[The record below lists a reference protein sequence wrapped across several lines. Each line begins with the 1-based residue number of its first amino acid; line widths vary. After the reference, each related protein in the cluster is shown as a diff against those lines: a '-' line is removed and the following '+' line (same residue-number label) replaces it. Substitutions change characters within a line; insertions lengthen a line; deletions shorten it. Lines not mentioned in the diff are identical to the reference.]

1 MMTDIDAQP
10 APAGPAGSAVDTDL
24 LRAWRED
31 GLVLLR
37 GVLNHEQVARMRA
50 AAQELTRDGWD
61 RDGSDPRFPDDYPH
75 SVRSTAVVATT
86 DAFDELID
94 HPRALPAL
102 VALLGPELQ
111 MAGSEVF
118 ARRNSEKPMSRF
130 HTDFGPSLQRIL
142 LKPDSAAIQLKI
154 QYFLTDV
161 DGQDEGNFV
170 YLPGSHLLASEMVKA
185 NCHVGSANEWLDRG
199 EWPPAAVQV
208 VARAGDAVVFWPGL
222 WHAVASNV
230 AGPER
235 LTAILRYSQL
245 WCRPHDASAAAADRR
260 ALTPRRQALL
270 ARLPAGANEM
280 DYYKPR
286 HLFDT

>member
-1 MMTDIDAQP
+1 MTTSIDVPHA
-10 APAGPAGSAVDTDL
+10 ASDDAGPAIDPDL
-24 LRAWRED
+24 LRAWRNE

-37 GVLNHEQVARMRA
+37 GVLDDEQLSRMRA
-50 AAQELTRDGWD
+50 AAQQLTHDGWD
-61 RDGSDPRFPDDYPH
+61 RDGSDRRFPDDYPH
-75 SVRSTAVVATT
+75 SVRSTAVVAAT

-94 HPRALPAL
+94 HPRALPVL
-102 VALLGPELQ
+102 ITLLGPELQ

-118 ARRNSEKPMSRF
+118 ARRNSERPMSRF

-142 LKPDSAAIQLKI
+142 LKPESAAIQLKI

-161 DGQDEGNFV
+161 HAPDEGNFV

-199 EWPPAAVQV
+199 EWPPDAVQV
-208 VARAGDAVVFWPGL
+208 VADAGDAVVFWPGL

-230 AGPER
+230 SGPER

-245 WCRPHDASAAAADRR
+245 WCRPHDESATAADRH
-260 ALTPRRQALL
+260 AMTPRRAALL
-270 ARLPAGANEM
+270 GRLPAGSQEM

-286 HLFDT
+286 HLFDA